1 MSLKLYQMNFKNAH
15 FGNGYL
21 NKADETFEASR
32 LYSALFLEAQKLGK
46 IEDFN
51 KITSDSN
58 FIISDAFPIIN
69 NVPFIPK
76 PIGFPKIVKE
86 KVSAQQLKK
95 SRQNSKKVKKINYI
109 SINSLDDYLNQ
120 KADVEQLYKEQN
132 VLSRK
137 TLVGKVGKDP
147 YDVEV
152 SFMKVP
158 LYVLMP
164 ESPLIN
170 ELMTSLQYSGLG
182 GKRGEGYGRFDLK
195 IDAIPSSLKKRIK
208 FSKRGQ
214 MSSYWMALSTCYP
227 QADELEDALIDANYL
242 LKKDSGY
249 TFSPTESKSLRK
261 KDLYK
266 FKAGSTFKNL
276 FKGDIFDVRPR
287 GFSHPVYNFSRA
299 LFFKIGK
306 E

>member
-1 MSLKLYQMNFKNAH
+1 MSLKLYQMSFKNTH

-32 LYSALFLEAQKLGK
+32 LYSALFLEAQKIGK
-46 IEDFN
+46 AEEFREFTNNED
-51 KITSDSN
+51 

-69 NVPFIPK
+69 ATPFIPK
-76 PIGFPKIVKE
+76 PIGFPKIVK
-86 KVSAQQLKK
+86 KRISAQQLKQ
-95 SRQNSKKVKKINYI
+95 SRQSSKKIKKINYI
-109 SINSLDDYLNQ
+109 SINRLKDYLNQ
-120 KADVEQLYKEQN
+120 KIDVEQLYREQMD
-132 VLSRK
+132 LSRK
-137 TLVGKVGKDP
+137 VLVGKVGVDP

-158 LYVLMP
+158 LYVIMT
-164 ESPLIN
+164 ESPLID

-195 IDAIPSSLKKRIK
+195 IEAVPLFLANHLE
-208 FSKRGQ
+208 FSKQRQ
-214 MSSYWMALSTCYP
+214 MDGYWMALSTCYP
-227 QADELEDALIDANYL
+227 QAGELNNAVVNANYL
-242 LKKDSGY
+242 LKKSSGY
-249 TFSPTESKSLRK
+249 AFSLKEAKNLRK
-261 KDLYK
+261 RDLYK

-276 FKGDIFDVRPR
+276 FKGDIFDVRPE

-299 LFFKIGK
+299 LFFEIGK